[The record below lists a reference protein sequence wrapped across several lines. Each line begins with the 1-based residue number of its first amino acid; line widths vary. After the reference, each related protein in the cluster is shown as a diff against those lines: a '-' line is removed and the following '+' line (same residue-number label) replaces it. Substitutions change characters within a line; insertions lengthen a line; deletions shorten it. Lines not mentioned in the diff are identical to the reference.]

1 MQISVWRPLLWTWM
15 YIFNCLKDISVRM
28 FKQTFK
34 YLVLP
39 SRVPNKMVFPVYLY
53 LGVATW
59 LALDNENGNYMS
71 HSDRNIN
78 SPCVTLH
85 LISSAIG
92 DRQQS
97 YQLESWSR
105 NSKEQSPRQLR
116 CTHSM
121 SKKYFVV
128 WSHQILGSIC
138 CSSNN
143 LAYPD

>member
-1 MQISVWRPLLWTWM
+1 
-15 YIFNCLKDISVRM
+15 M

-85 LISSAIG
+85 LFPRPLVIGNNPISLS
-92 DRQQS
+92 
-97 YQLESWSR
+97 LEVGIAR
-105 NSKEQSPRQLR
+105 SK
-116 CTHSM
+116 
-121 SKKYFVV
+121 V
-128 WSHQILGSIC
+128 
-138 CSSNN
+138 
-143 LAYPD
+143 PDS

>member
-1 MQISVWRPLLWTWM
+1 
-15 YIFNCLKDISVRM
+15 M

-39 SRVPNKMVFPVYLY
+39 SKVPSKMVLPVHLY

-85 LISSAIG
+85 SFPLPLVI
-92 DRQQS
+92 
-97 YQLESWSR
+97 
-105 NSKEQSPRQLR
+105 
-116 CTHSM
+116 
-121 SKKYFVV
+121 
-128 WSHQILGSIC
+128 
-138 CSSNN
+138 SNN
-143 LAYPD
+143 PISLSPEVGIARSKVPDN